1 MKSFSIR
8 NHPMIRLSGR
18 FDPAQEGFPMLW
30 SASSAEMNV
39 RGSSL
44 EVQIDCAYR
53 THKPY
58 LSFEVDGLRAQ
69 TFAPLPGKHWY
80 SVFLHLNPNTVHRVQ
95 IIKESQAFENDRAA
109 GCILLKG
116 RTDGVLEPLA
126 PRKRK
131 IEFIGDS
138 LTSGEGGRGPQS
150 FMEWVPMC
158 FSASDNYTRFV
169 ADRLNAQYQLVSQSG
184 WGVHCGWNND
194 PHCNLHRIYDQLCGP
209 QAGQTPEENWGSGKL
224 YDFSFQPDDVVI
236 ALGANDNGATKQ
248 PPFTDPVTGREFKLH
263 DTSEDLAG
271 IRARSLGFPAPPSP
285 AEPRRA
291 AHVVLL
297 LPGESHRSGYQ
308 AGRGKSRCGR
318 DSRPVRLG
326 GWGKSARLLAGKP
339 QSSGRSGGAV
349 HGPRAGSAAEKITF
363 FSSDICNLT
372 EVFWTC

>member
-1 MKSFSIR
+1 
-8 NHPMIRLSGR
+8 
-18 FDPAQEGFPMLW
+18 
-30 SASSAEMNV
+30 
-39 RGSSL
+39 
-44 EVQIDCAYR
+44 
-53 THKPY
+53 
-58 LSFEVDGLRAQ
+58 
-69 TFAPLPGKHWY
+69 
-80 SVFLHLNPNTVHRVQ
+80 
-95 IIKESQAFENDRAA
+95 
-109 GCILLKG
+109 
-116 RTDGVLEPLA
+116 
-126 PRKRK
+126 
-131 IEFIGDS
+131 
-138 LTSGEGGRGPQS
+138 
-150 FMEWVPMC
+150 MC

-194 PHCNLHRIYDQLCGP
+194 PHCNLPRIYDQLCGP

-263 DTSEDLAG
+263 DTSEDLAVFEHEALDFLRHLHQRNPG
-271 IRARSLGFPAPPSP
+271 ARLTWFSYFRENPI
-285 AEPRRA
+285 
-291 AHVVLL
+291 VQ
-297 LPGESHRSGYQ
+297 GYQ

>member
-80 SVFLHLNPNTVHRVQ
+80 SVFLHLKPDTVHTVR
-95 IIKESQAFENDRAA
+95 ILKESQAFENDPSA
-109 GCILLKG
+109 GCVLLKG
-116 RTDGVLEPLA
+116 RTDGGLDPLP
-126 PRKRK
+126 PRRRK

-194 PHCNLHRIYDQLCGP
+194 PHCNLPRIYDQLCGP

-224 YDFSFQPDDVVI
+224 YDFPSSPTMWSSRWEPMTTALRSSRPLPTLSRAANSSFTTRRRTWRYSSTKPWI
-236 ALGANDNGATKQ
+236 SCATFTSGTPARGSRGSPTSGRIPSFRLPGGPWKEPLRKGFPSSSARWMGKVC
-248 PPFTDPVTGREFKLH
+248 PPPGRE
-263 DTSEDLAG
+263 AAI
-271 IRARSLGFPAPPSP
+271 IRAF
-285 AEPRRA
+285 
-291 AHVVLL
+291 
-297 LPGESHRSGYQ
+297 
-308 AGRGKSRCGR
+308 
-318 DSRPVRLG
+318 
-326 GWGKSARLLAGKP
+326 
-339 QSSGRSGGAV
+339 GRSSTWPARWFG
-349 HGPRAGSAAEKITF
+349 
-363 FSSDICNLT
+363 C
-372 EVFWTC
+372 

>member
-69 TFAPLPGKHWY
+69 IFAPLPGKHWY
-80 SVFLHLNPNTVHRVQ
+80 SVFLHLKPDTVHTVR
-95 IIKESQAFENDRAA
+95 ILKESQAFENDPSA
-109 GCILLKG
+109 GCVLLKG
-116 RTDGVLEPLA
+116 RTDGGLDPLP

-194 PHCNLHRIYDQLCGP
+194 PHCNLPRIYDQLCGP

-248 PPFTDPVTGREFKLH
+248 PPFTDPVTGRDFKLH
-263 DTSEDLAG
+263 DTFTSGTPAHGSRGSPTSGRIPSFRLPGGPWKEPLRKGFPYSSARWMG
-271 IRARSLGFPAPPSP
+271 KVCPPPGREAAIIRAF
-285 AEPRRA
+285 
-291 AHVVLL
+291 
-297 LPGESHRSGYQ
+297 
-308 AGRGKSRCGR
+308 
-318 DSRPVRLG
+318 
-326 GWGKSARLLAGKP
+326 
-339 QSSGRSGGAV
+339 GRSSTWPARWFG
-349 HGPRAGSAAEKITF
+349 
-363 FSSDICNLT
+363 C
-372 EVFWTC
+372 

>member
-8 NHPMIRLSGR
+8 KHPMIRLSGR

-80 SVFLHLNPNTVHRVQ
+80 SVFLHLKPDTVHTVR
-95 IIKESQAFENDRAA
+95 ILKESQAFENDPSA
-109 GCILLKG
+109 GCMLLKG
-116 RTDGVLEPLA
+116 RTDGGLEPLP
-126 PRKRK
+126 PRRRK

-194 PHCNLHRIYDQLCGP
+194 PHCNLPRIYDQLCGP
-209 QAGQTPEENWGSGKL
+209 QAGQIPEENWGSGKL

-248 PPFTDPVTGREFKLH
+248 PPFTDPVTGRESKLH
-263 DTSEDLAG
+263 DTPEDLAVFENEALDFLRHLHQRNPG
-271 IRARSLGFPAPPSP
+271 ARLTWFSYFRENPIVQAT
-285 AEPRRA
+285 RRA
-291 AHVVLL
+291 VERAAAEGIPVQFGSVD
-297 LPGESHRSGYQ
+297 GESLPASWQG
-308 AGRGKSRCGR
+308 SRNHPGVR
-318 DSRPVRLG
+318 AEQYMARALVRLL
-326 GWGKSARLLAGKP
+326 KK
-339 QSSGRSGGAV
+339 
-349 HGPRAGSAAEKITF
+349 
-363 FSSDICNLT
+363 
-372 EVFWTC
+372 